1 MNLSNVQSIDE
12 IRNIIH
18 DYLKY
23 YGITLRPDKNIL
35 LDDLDPVYH
44 RGVLLSNKYQ
54 IISCNAYWNYKDSK
68 WYYLNNGAASLLVL
82 RDIGEIQLRVA
93 ISGLKDEKIAWI
105 VVSTSSSTGLNLPT
119 LSPYA
124 NNAAALAGGLVAGDL
139 YRTNGDPDV
148 VCIVH

>member
-1 MNLSNVQSIDE
+1 MNLNNIQSIDE

-23 YGITLRPDKNIL
+23 YGINLRSDKNIL
-35 LDDLDPVYH
+35 LSNDKTIHKYGFLISNNNYYI
-44 RGVLLSNKYQ
+44 LS
-54 IISCNAYWNYKDSK
+54 NAYWDGSIFR
-68 WYYLNNGAASLLVL
+68 YLNDGYSSNV
-82 RDIGEIQLRVA
+82 RIGIETGTIQNRVA
-93 ISGLKDEKIAWI
+93 ISGLKDEEITWI

-119 LSPYA
+119 LSAYA

>member
-23 YGITLRPDKNIL
+23 YGINLRSDKNIE
-35 LDDLDPVYH
+35 LDDKSIYNY
-44 RGVLLSNKYQ
+44 GFITAKTALLITS
-54 IISCNAYWNYKDSK
+54 NAYYDGAK
-68 WYYLNNGAASLLVL
+68 WRYLYNGIASRIALAN
-82 RDIGEIQLRVA
+82 GTIQNRVA
-93 ISGLKDEKIAWI
+93 ISGLKDEEITWI
-105 VVSTSSSTGLNLPT
+105 IVSTSSSKGLNLPT
-119 LSPYA
+119 LSAYA

>member
-1 MNLSNVQSIDE
+1 MNLNNVQSIDE

-23 YGITLRPDKNIL
+23 YGITLRTDRHIL
-35 LDDLDPVYH
+35 LDDKSPSAYGFLIAAGNNFVASNAYYDGTNWKY
-44 RGVLLSNKYQ
+44 LSNGK
-54 IISCNAYWNYKDSK
+54 
-68 WYYLNNGAASLLVL
+68 ASL
-82 RDIGEIQLRVA
+82 IVA
-93 ISGLKDEKIAWI
+93 LLTGKIDNYIAPSGLKDAVITWTL
-105 VVSTSSSTGLNLPT
+105 VSASSSTGLNLPT
-119 LSPYA
+119 LSAYA

>member
-1 MNLSNVQSIDE
+1 MNLNNVQSIDE

-44 RGVLLSNKYQ
+44 RGMLLSNKYQ
-54 IISCNAYWNYKDSK
+54 IISCNAYWDYKDSK
-68 WYYLNNGAASLLVL
+68 WNYLNNGAASLLIL
-82 RDIGEIQLRVA
+82 YDIGKIQLRVA
-93 ISGLKDEKIAWI
+93 ISGLKDEGITWI
-105 VVSTSSSTGLNLPT
+105 IVSISSPTGLNLPT
-119 LSPYA
+119 LSAYA